1 MNHIT
6 RAEHLALY
14 ETPVSSQAA
23 DLSRRYRVL
32 LVEDNPGD
40 VELARELLANSP
52 GLALHLD
59 VAMSLADALRQLAD
73 NGAAAVIL
81 DLNLPDSQ
89 GLETLHRVRGAA
101 QGAPIIVLTGY
112 EDPVLRQRLL
122 AAGAEEVFTKREAH
136 SRLFCR
142 CVLYEVERN
151 RARVQ
156 HRRLEGLL
164 DAMPDGILV
173 ATQAG
178 EVQFVNHAAV
188 ALFGR
193 EREELQG
200 ECLSFS
206 GRDGE
211 PSELMVTRRGEA
223 RMCEMRVVNFEWDG
237 KPAHLASIRDI
248 TAPKLAEELR
258 ARSAEL
264 ELQNDRISKAS
275 RLKSEFLA
283 NMSHEIRTPMNAI
296 IGLSYLLGQT
306 RLDPEQGELLAKLQV
321 ASRSLMGLISDVLDL
336 SKIEAGEV
344 VLEDVP
350 FQMPELL
357 RELAQMITPLTSSK
371 PLELVMQAL
380 TDVPR
385 LLRGDI
391 TRIRQILINLLGNAV
406 KFTERGGV
414 HLTVECTPRLD
425 GRVNV
430 VFVVRDTGM
439 GMTAD
444 AMARVFAP
452 FMQADASTT
461 RRFGGSGLGLSIV
474 RQLVELMGGE
484 VSLHSELGV
493 GSEFRVALPLAL
505 VAEDAGGL
513 DAAALE
519 VLVLEGSTGLGA
531 VPPAGGPGAR
541 GGPGHQSVHAL
552 ARALGWRTE
561 VANSAADLQVRLL
574 ERLRENRVPD
584 AVVIEPEARHTP
596 VLCALAQ
603 MKSTQSAC
611 DLPPFLLVMPQG
623 RAPAPGCGFENLADG
638 VVARPATAAALFNA
652 INTALI
658 VRGGGHQKL
667 TQLTHLEAAAA
678 RCLPGVRV
686 LVVDDCSINRDV
698 ARRILEREGALVTAC
713 VNGCEAVEQLRQ
725 GLQVDVVL
733 MDMQMPEM
741 DGNAATRAIRAELG
755 LTALPILALTA
766 GALKAE
772 RQSALDA
779 GMDEFITKPLNPLA
793 LIRALRRHVERAR
806 GVAVPLVPRATPAEP
821 GLPAWPH
828 IEGIDSRE
836 VAQRL
841 GGDVQLFTAMLDH
854 LLRDAADLADG
865 CDPGPWDAERREQA
879 AARMHRLR
887 GGAAVL
893 GARRVQRVAGEA
905 EMALK
910 SGAADSALHASM
922 AELAAALTAL
932 DHDSHV
938 WMKAQAETPLPAPLA
953 TPVAPPDPASL
964 RLLVALLVNQDLAA
978 RKRFNALAAPLHAAL
993 GQARFGRLRRAMDDL
1008 DYTTAAGLLNE
1019 LLDGG

>member
-1 MNHIT
+1 MNQVT
-6 RAEHLALY
+6 RAEHLALAN
-14 ETPVSSQAA
+14 PPRPARPLWAQAA
-23 DLSRRYRVL
+23 LQRRYRIV
-32 LVEDNPGD
+32 LVEDKPGD
-40 VELARELLANSP
+40 VEIARELLASSP
-52 GLALHLD
+52 SMALHLD
-59 VAMSLADALRQLAD
+59 VAMSLAQALRLLAHG
-73 NGAAAVIL
+73 GAAAVIL
-81 DLNLPDSQ
+81 NLDLPDSQ
-89 GLETLHRVRGAA
+89 GVDTLHRVRAA
-101 QGAPIIVLTGY
+101 AGGAPIIVLTVH
-112 EDPVLRQRLL
+112 EDAALREQLL
-122 AAGAEEVFTKREAH
+122 AAGAEEVFTKREAN

-173 ATQAG
+173 ANQAG
-178 EVQFVNHAAV
+178 EVQFVNQAAEG
-188 ALFGR
+188 LFGR
-193 EREELQG
+193 PREELQG
-200 ECLSFS
+200 ESLTFS
-206 GRDGE
+206 GSDGE
-211 PSELMVTRRGEA
+211 PTELMVPRPGDPRL
-223 RMCEMRVVNFEWDG
+223 CEMRVVNLEWDG

-248 TAPKLAEELR
+248 TAPKRAEELL

-264 ELQNDRISKAS
+264 QEQNDRIQKAS
-275 RLKSEFLA
+275 LLKSEFLA

-296 IGLSYLLGQT
+296 IGLSYLLAQT
-306 RLDPEQGELLAKLQV
+306 RLDAEQGDLLAKLQV

-357 RELAQMITPLTSSK
+357 RELTQMISPLTRSK

-414 HLTVECTPRLD
+414 HLTVECTPRGD

-444 AMARVFAP
+444 AMTRIFAP
-452 FMQADASTT
+452 FTQADASTT

-474 RQLVELMGGE
+474 RQLVQLMGGE
-484 VSLHSELGV
+484 VAVHSELGV

-505 VAEDAGGL
+505 VAEDAQSP
-513 DAAALE
+513 DAALE
-519 VLVLEGSTGLGA
+519 VLVLEAGSPQHGA
-531 VPPAGGPGAR
+531 AAADAG
-541 GGPGHQSVHAL
+541 HSVHAL

-561 VANSAADLQVRLL
+561 VASSAADLQVRLL
-574 ERLRENRVPD
+574 ERLREQRPPD
-584 AVVIEPEARHTP
+584 AVVIEPVAAHTP

-603 MKSTQSAC
+603 MKSTQGLYG
-611 DLPPFLLVMPQG
+611 LPPFLMVTPGGLAAG
-623 RAPAPGCGFENLADG
+623 PGCGHEGLADG
-638 VVARPATAAALFNA
+638 LLARPATAAALFNA

-658 VRGGGHQKL
+658 LRGGGHHKL
-667 TQLTHLEAAAA
+667 TQLTHLEAANA

-698 ARRILEREGALVTAC
+698 ARRILDREGALVTVC
-713 VNGCEAVEQLRQ
+713 VNGREAVDRLRE
-725 GLQVDVVL
+725 GLQVDAVL
-733 MDMQMPEM
+733 MDLQMPEL
-741 DGNAATRAIRAELG
+741 DGNAATRAIRSELG
-755 LTALPILALTA
+755 LRTLPILALTA

-779 GMDEFITKPLNPLA
+779 GMDEFITKPLNPMA
-793 LIRALRRHVERAR
+793 LIRALRRHVERVR
-806 GVAVPLVPRATPAEP
+806 GVAVPLVPRHQAPEP

-841 GGDVQLFTAMLDH
+841 DGDVQLFTAMLDN
-854 LLRDAADLADG
+854 LLREAADLADG
-865 CDPGPWDAERREQA
+865 CDPGPWEEDRREQV

-887 GGAAVL
+887 GSAAVL
-893 GARRVQRVAGEA
+893 GAHRVQRVAGVA
-905 EMALK
+905 EQALK
-910 SGAADSALHASM
+910 SGAADSLVHEAM
-922 AELAAALTAL
+922 DDLARALTAL
-932 DHDSHV
+932 DHESHAWV
-938 WMKAQAETPLPAPLA
+938 KAQSES
-953 TPVAPPDPASL
+953 PVAPADTPPAAPADPASL
-964 RLLVALLVNQDLAA
+964 RLLVALLVNNDLAA
-978 RKRFNALAAPLHAAL
+978 RKRFNTLAAPLHAAL
-993 GQARFGRLRRAMDDL
+993 GQDGFARLRRAVEGL
-1008 DYTTAAGLLNE
+1008 DYATAAGLVNA
-1019 LLDGG
+1019 LLDAD